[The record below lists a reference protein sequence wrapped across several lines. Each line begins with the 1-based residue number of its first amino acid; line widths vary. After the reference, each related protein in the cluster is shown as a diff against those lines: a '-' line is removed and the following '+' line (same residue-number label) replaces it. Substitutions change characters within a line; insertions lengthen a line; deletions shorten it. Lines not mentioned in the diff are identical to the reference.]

1 MLRCL
6 GLSNKNSYEEDDAYS
21 DEIVKTCAF
30 NHGKPGYKRKY
41 ENAYETVICN
51 DVDLL
56 KLHYLGP
63 LRVNYSSLSHIF
75 GKPQELCC
83 YKGSYAF
90 ELVWY
95 IKFKD
100 GSKGSICKSFKNS
113 MAVNYAD
120 KWKVYGSSDLAMKN
134 IILLLL

>member
-1 MLRCL
+1 MLSCL

-21 DEIVKTCAF
+21 DEIVKAHAF
-30 NHGKPGYKRKY
+30 NHGKPGYKCKY
-41 ENAYETVICN
+41 EKAYETVICN

-63 LRVNYSSLSHIF
+63 IRANYSSLNHIF
-75 GKPQELCC
+75 GKPQELPFH
-83 YKGSYAF
+83 KGPYAF

-95 IKFKD
+95 IKFQD
-100 GSKGSICKSFKNS
+100 GSKASICKSFKNS
-113 MAVNYAD
+113 MAASYTD
-120 KWKVYGSSDLAMKN
+120 RWKVYGSSDLAMKN